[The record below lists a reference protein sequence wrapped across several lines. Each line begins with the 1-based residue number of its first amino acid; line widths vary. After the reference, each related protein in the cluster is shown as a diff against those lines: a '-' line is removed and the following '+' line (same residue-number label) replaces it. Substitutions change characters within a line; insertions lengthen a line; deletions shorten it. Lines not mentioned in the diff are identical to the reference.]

1 MNELLEEYL
10 FSRRVLVS
18 GGRAGE
24 NAFETVF
31 ALANLFAIRVS
42 DGAPYADPS
51 MIRLASRVLGRDVP
65 AAFYRGF
72 PASVKRLSPDKLL
85 FDQMV
90 HYAVTYGFGRF
101 DRAGHSLL
109 EEEFDR
115 LAFRE
120 NAEPRDFRIVSEKEA
135 EELLREGLRDL
146 LASTRRP
153 DPRGIDLILALL
165 ASFPEELPPVASRD
179 TAAILLVRTRDSR
192 FLDFLDLPDVTRLLR
207 ELWFADYGGR
217 EDLENLTLKNRDRKW
232 IAGLLDRLFEREA
245 PDEASCFEKK
255 KLWKGFLH
263 SIHYAPKNA
272 RAASFLA
279 RIRGGKNESVS
290 SRFERALSSSG
301 APAAAA
307 LLRDEKGGAAL
318 LRRLDHLLS
327 RCRNGE
333 EVARVLSRA
342 GTENPRVLLSLLFHY
357 GDPAEKERFFVFT
370 RLGTLRVHTETARES
385 ARRLSRLSP
394 ETRAAASAFIR
405 SELER
410 TLHGRL
416 GKVWVD
422 PAMKKIALPFFQG
435 AQTPGFGTLTPGS
448 RIALPPGKKLRA
460 FLYWEKVDD
469 IDLSVIGLNGN
480 WKEREFSWRTM
491 AGNQSEAILYS
502 GDQTAGFHGGSEFFD
517 VSLDLFSAM
526 YPGIRYL
533 VFCANVYSDAAFS
546 SCVARAGYMM
556 RDEED
561 SGGIFE
567 AKTVSSAFKI
577 DAPSTFAYLYALDL
591 SAREIVWLNLS
602 RSGST
607 HVAGETGF
615 AFLDRAFRS
624 TGVMNVYDLVTLMAS
639 EAADS
644 PEKAD
649 LIVGDGDY
657 SALGKEQIRSVDA
670 EKIAALPDR
679 R

>member
-1 MNELLEEYL
+1 
-10 FSRRVLVS
+10 
-18 GGRAGE
+18 
-24 NAFETVF
+24 
-31 ALANLFAIRVS
+31 
-42 DGAPYADPS
+42 
-51 MIRLASRVLGRDVP
+51 
-65 AAFYRGF
+65 
-72 PASVKRLSPDKLL
+72 
-85 FDQMV
+85 
-90 HYAVTYGFGRF
+90 
-101 DRAGHSLL
+101 
-109 EEEFDR
+109 
-115 LAFRE
+115 
-120 NAEPRDFRIVSEKEA
+120 
-135 EELLREGLRDL
+135 
-146 LASTRRP
+146 
-153 DPRGIDLILALL
+153 
-165 ASFPEELPPVASRD
+165 
-179 TAAILLVRTRDSR
+179 
-192 FLDFLDLPDVTRLLR
+192 
-207 ELWFADYGGR
+207 
-217 EDLENLTLKNRDRKW
+217 
-232 IAGLLDRLFEREA
+232 
-245 PDEASCFEKK
+245 
-255 KLWKGFLH
+255 
-263 SIHYAPKNA
+263 
-272 RAASFLA
+272 
-279 RIRGGKNESVS
+279 
-290 SRFERALSSSG
+290 
-301 APAAAA
+301 
-307 LLRDEKGGAAL
+307 
-318 LRRLDHLLS
+318 LS
-327 RCRNGE
+327 RCQNGE
-333 EVARVLSRA
+333 EIARVLARA
-342 GTENPRVLLSLLFHY
+342 GTDNPRVLLSLLFHY

-370 RLGTLRVHTETARES
+370 RLGTLRVHTETAREN
-385 ARRLSRLSP
+385 ARRRSRLSP
-394 ETRAAASAFIR
+394 ETRAAVSAFIR

-410 TLHGRL
+410 TLRGRL

-422 PAMKKIALPFFQG
+422 PAMKKIALPSFQG
-435 AQTPGFGTLTPGS
+435 AVSPGFGTLTPGS
-448 RIALPPGKKLRA
+448 RITLPPGKKLRA

-517 VSLDLFSAM
+517 VSLDLFRAR

-533 VFCANVYSDAAFS
+533 VFCANVFSDAAFS